1 MTNYYSVEEL
11 TTLGIEIFG
20 KNVLISRKASIFNPE
35 VLNIGSNVRIDDF
48 VILSGNISIGSF
60 VHIAPYT
67 ALFGKQKIEINNF
80 VGISSRVSI
89 YTESDDFVLGI
100 SLTNPTIPDK
110 YRRIFD
116 KGKVTLKK
124 HALVGSGTIIM
135 PNTVINEGTSV
146 GALTL
151 VRGNTE
157 AWSVYSGNPA
167 KKIGP
172 RKSETILKLEK
183 KLLEE
188 YSPCQWT
195 IILTQ

>member
-1 MTNYYSVEEL
+1 MTNYYNVKEL
-11 TTLGIEIFG
+11 TTLGIKSFG
-20 KNVLISRKASIFNPE
+20 RNVLISRKASIFNPE
-35 VLNIGSNVRIDDF
+35 LLNIGSNVRIDDF

-60 VHIAPYT
+60 VHIAPFS

-80 VGISSRVSI
+80 AGISSRVSI

-110 YRRIFD
+110 YRKIFD
-116 KGKVTLKK
+116 KGKVIIKK
-124 HALVGSGTIIM
+124 HALVGSGTVIM

-151 VRGNTE
+151 VQGDTE

-167 KKIGP
+167 RKVGP
-172 RKSETILKLEK
+172 RRSETILKLEK
-183 KLLEE
+183 KLLKE
-188 YSPCQWT
+188 YSP
-195 IILTQ
+195 

>member
-11 TTLGIEIFG
+11 TTLGIKIFG
-20 KNVLISRKASIFNPE
+20 KNVLISRKTSILNPE
-35 VLNIGSNVRIDDF
+35 LLNIGNNVRIDDF
-48 VILSGNISIGSF
+48 VILSGNICIGSF

-67 ALFGKQKIEINNF
+67 ALFGKQKIEINDF
-80 VGISSRVSI
+80 AGISSRVSI
-89 YTESDDFVLGI
+89 YTESDDYVLGI
-100 SLTNPTIPDK
+100 SLTNSTIPDK

-135 PNTVINEGTSV
+135 PDTVINEGTSV

-151 VRGNTE
+151 VRGDTE

-172 RKSETILKLEK
+172 RRSETILKLEK

-188 YSPCQWT
+188 YS
-195 IILTQ
+195 LEGR